1 MAVDPVQEPEGQF
14 EGHIKNPQAAAEA
27 RALVKAF
34 LLYGGLAFGAGFVFG
49 LLRELAFV
57 RLAGRQA
64 AHWIEFPLMLAAIG
78 LIALY
83 CVKRLHNRQTKYLL
97 FLGIAGTIVLLAI
110 ESGFT
115 LYVMRVSLYQYLAS
129 FNIANGALF
138 PFGLFFMSIAPL
150 AVQRFW
156 MERP

>member
-1 MAVDPVQEPEGQF
+1 
-14 EGHIKNPQAAAEA
+14 
-27 RALVKAF
+27 
-34 LLYGGLAFGAGFVFG
+34 
-49 LLRELAFV
+49 
-57 RLAGRQA
+57 
-64 AHWIEFPLMLAAIG
+64 MLAAIG

-97 FLGIAGTIVLLAI
+97 FLGIAGTIELLAI